1 MSWLKKD
8 ATGPKTQNKREV
20 PEGLWVKCDDCGE
33 ILYQK
38 DLERNLHCCP
48 KCGHHFRIT
57 ARLYVDLLLDDGKV
71 EEFANDIQSGDPLEF
86 KDSKRYPDRVRAAMA
101 KTGLNDAVLTG
112 VGRLAG
118 QPVVAAFMDF
128 SFIGGSMGSVVGEK
142 IARAI
147 ARARDERIPILI
159 LSASGGARM
168 MEGILS
174 LMQMAKTSALLGEIR
189 EMGIPFISILTNPTT
204 GGVTASFAS
213 LGDVIVA
220 EPKALI
226 GFAGPRVI
234 RETVNV
240 ELPPGFQTSEFVL
253 QHGMIDL
260 IVPRA
265 ELKATL
271 ARLLG
276 FLTHARRHQAGETPG
291 LTASEP
297 AAAPMAASIAPPA
310 AAEVASTPGRPKSG
324 SRTRQPHRNR

>member
-57 ARLYVDLLLDDGKV
+57 ARRYVEILLDEGGV

-86 KDSKRYPDRVRAAMA
+86 KDSKKYPDRVRAAMA

-112 VGRLAG
+112 VGRLEG

-147 ARARDERIPILI
+147 VRSRDEGIPLLI

-240 ELPPGFQTSEFVL
+240 ELPPGFQTSEFL
-253 QHGMIDL
+253 MQHGMVDL

-271 ARLLG
+271 ARLLAY
-276 FLTHARRHQAGETPG
+276 LTHARRRRAAGP
-291 LTASEP
+291 SVPP
-297 AAAPMAASIAPPA
+297 AAAPAPPA
-310 AAEVASTPGRPKSG
+310 PETAPAPPVPETAAARAPAAARGRS
-324 SRTRQPHRNR
+324 PHKNR

>member
-1 MSWLKKD
+1 MSWLRKD
-8 ATGPKTQNKREV
+8 TTGPKSQHKREV

-48 KCGHHFRIT
+48 KCNHHFRIT
-57 ARLYVDLLLDDGKV
+57 ARQYVEILLDDGDV
-71 EEFANDIQSGDPLEF
+71 DEFGNDIQSTDPLGF
-86 KDSKRYPDRVRAAMA
+86 KDSKKYPDRIRAAMA
-101 KTGLNDAVLTG
+101 KTGMNDAL
-112 VGRLAG
+112 LAG
-118 QPVVAAFMDF
+118 TGRIDGMPVVVAFMDF

-147 ARARDERIPILI
+147 IRARDTRRPLLI

-174 LMQMAKTSALLGEIR
+174 LMQMAKTSALLGELR
-189 EMGIPFISILTNPTT
+189 ELKVPFLSILTNPTT

-220 EPKALI
+220 EPRALI

-234 RETVNV
+234 RETVNQ
-240 ELPPGFQTSEFVL
+240 ELPPGFQTSEFLL
-253 QHGMIDL
+253 QHGMVDR

-265 ELKATL
+265 ELKGAL
-271 ARLLG
+271 SQLLK
-276 FLTHARRHQAGETPG
+276 FLTDAEERRRRAAGEG
-291 LTASEP
+291 TA
-297 AAAPMAASIAPPA
+297 
-310 AAEVASTPGRPKSG
+310 
-324 SRTRQPHRNR
+324 